1 MALELFISAF
11 VSLFAIV
18 DPIGGLSIF
27 IGLTKGMEH
36 EHRKT
41 VVNRAV
47 LYATLIIVPFSLFGE
62 FILRYMSVSIN
73 SLRIAGGVLLIAIA
87 LRMILGKE
95 KLKLSKKE
103 LTERHKELA
112 VTPLATP
119 LLAGPAAMTTS
130 MIFMQSVAGLEKLVM
145 VGVILLTMLISWIIL
160 RQSHHV
166 HRLITDDGI
175 SALEK
180 IFGLLLAAIAIEMM
194 ATGIHGYFMV

>member
-1 MALELFISAF
+1 MALELFVSAF

-27 IGLTKGMEH
+27 IGLTKDMDRK
-36 EHRKT
+36 HR
-41 VVNRAV
+41 VFIVNRAV
-47 LYATLIIVPFSLFGE
+47 LYATLIIIPFALFGE
-62 FILRYMSVSIN
+62 FIIRYMSVSLS
-73 SLRIAGGVLLIAIA
+73 SLRIAGGILLIAIA

-103 LTERHKELA
+103 LHERHRELA

-130 MIFMQSVAGLEKLVM
+130 MIFMQSVAGFEKLIM
-145 VGVILLTMLISWIIL
+145 VGIIVLTMLISWAIL

-166 HRLITDDGI
+166 HRVITDDGI

-180 IFGLLLAAIAIEMM
+180 IFGLLLAAIAIEMI
-194 ATGIHGYFMV
+194 AVGIQGYMV